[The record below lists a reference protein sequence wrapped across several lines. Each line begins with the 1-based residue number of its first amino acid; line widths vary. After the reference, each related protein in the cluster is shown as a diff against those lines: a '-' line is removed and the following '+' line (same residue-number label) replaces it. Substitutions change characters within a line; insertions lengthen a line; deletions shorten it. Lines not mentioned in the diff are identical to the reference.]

1 MARDLFLISSIC
13 LPRVATP
20 AGVLVEE
27 VVTAAAAA
35 VSSAPPPPEL
45 ASEVAAAASEA
56 KELFSIAIEGL
67 CTFFTQ
73 ILIS

>member
-1 MARDLFLISSIC
+1 MAKDLFLISSIC

-27 VVTAAAAA
+27 VVTAAAA
-35 VSSAPPPPEL
+35 VSSPPPPPEL

-56 KELFSIAIEGL
+56 KELFSMAIEGL

>member
-1 MARDLFLISSIC
+1 MTGSCVGGQTLGLGLVGSAFL
-13 LPRVATP
+13 VA
-20 AGVLVEE
+20 
-27 VVTAAAAA
+27 AAAAA

-56 KELFSIAIEGL
+56 KELFSMAIEGL